1 MCSILLATYGLWMLP
16 ICHHVKS
23 REQKLS
29 SCTSR
34 DVCNLSYIVWTSNHL
49 NFLSLGSSTIHEGVY
64 ILLNSVYYCMFQ
76 IFLLYTSRK
85 WMSVE
90 KAGVFFLKACNF
102 TCQDW
107 TTMYLLLLWLCV
119 YVPSPYLSSVT
130 DLRFLRFE
138 AAGRCLH
145 LRGWPRRGGGRGPGH
160 RRVWPQARPWL
171 RTAQGTCPL
180 LSSPSRV
187 SKICKLACL
196 PASFY

>member
-90 KAGVFFLKACNF
+90 KAGVFFLRHAISLVKTEQLCICCFYGCVYMSPLPISLVWLICDFFDSKQQAGASIYADDHDAEEDEDRDIVGSDLKLDHDYAPHKVPAPCS
-102 TCQDW
+102 
-107 TTMYLLLLWLCV
+107 LLLLG
-119 YVPSPYLSSVT
+119 SQRSVN
-130 DLRFLRFE
+130 
-138 AAGRCLH
+138 
-145 LRGWPRRGGGRGPGH
+145 
-160 RRVWPQARPWL
+160 
-171 RTAQGTCPL
+171 
-180 LSSPSRV
+180 
-187 SKICKLACL
+187 
-196 PASFY
+196 